1 MKAAKYILIAV
12 VACLS
17 LQAHAQDS
25 TSVDSTTSF
34 DMRAAAILPF
44 FTNLVVDTIGPP
56 PRREWRMREIAMD
69 HVNGMRWAAFRLAY
83 AGYDVE
89 LSLFDEVPDSLGTV
103 LWEFEDIDGMDVVLG
118 PLQQSILSKSM
129 RKIEKSGA
137 DHILLTK
144 VNPHLLQ
151 SGEHIRSTLP
161 AQTHSVTQIIDKITT
176 DHLTDNVIFVMAGGS
191 DIAIEQQ
198 FLDLYPVQPAPYDSL
213 LADTMRFDT
222 VMGSK
227 HSIGSLAEKIQFYER
242 NVVVSLAS
250 RRSRSML
257 SSLQSVVQQNDSTEI
272 FVYASA
278 DLMDLGF
285 IDLPFL
291 SRTRTTIP
299 VSGGVQWSDSLTIE
313 AIKIYRDLYDT
324 DPTEYSIRAHDAMLD
339 AFARKMGAMPIDSLV
354 LAEDSAATWDLS
366 MLPAPIGT
374 EYNWN
379 SLGEGQGWVNATW
392 DLNTFHNGR
401 WCPSDTVPELH
412 PFVEPELDEEGFYI
426 RPE

>member
-12 VACLS
+12 LACLS

-25 TSVDSTTSF
+25 TTVDSARAY

-44 FTNLVVDTIGPP
+44 FTNLVVDTVGPP

-69 HVNGMRWAAFRLAY
+69 HVNGMRWAAFRLAE

-89 LSLFDEVPDSLGTV
+89 LNLFDEVPDSLGTV
-103 LWEFEDIDGMDVVLG
+103 LWDFEDIEGVDVVLG

-137 DHILLTK
+137 DHILVTK

-151 SGEHIRSTLP
+151 SGEHIRSILP
-161 AQTHSVTQIIDKITT
+161 AQTHSVNQIIDKITT

-198 FLDLYPVQPAPYDSL
+198 FLDLYPVQPMPYDSL

-242 NVVVSLAS
+242 NVVVTLAS

-272 FVYASA
+272 YVYASA

-291 SRTRTTIP
+291 TRTRTTIP
-299 VSGGVQWSDSLTIE
+299 VSGGVQWDDSLTIE
-313 AIKIYRDLYDT
+313 ALVRYRKLYDT
-324 DPTEYSIRAHDAMLD
+324 DPTEYAIRAHDALLD
-339 AFARKMGAMPIDSLV
+339 AFARKMGGMPIDSLV
-354 LAEDSAATWDLS
+354 LAEDSAAAWDLS
-366 MLPAPIGT
+366 TLPAPIST
-374 EYNWN
+374 KFEWS
-379 SLGEGQGWVNATW
+379 SLGEGQGSLNATW
-392 DLNTFHNGR
+392 DLNTFHYGR
-401 WCPSDTVPELH
+401 WCPTDTVPGLA
-412 PFVEPELDEEGFYI
+412 PFIVPELNEEGFYI